1 MEGIE
6 ILSVGETVVNPGYNI
21 GLMFFVGLFI
31 TFVGIITGMICDEES
46 IAFLGMV
53 LGLFIGIW
61 VGFIT
66 SEPEYAPV
74 YKVTISD
81 TVSLNDFNE
90 RYEILE
96 QDGKIYTIK
105 ERMPDAN

>member
-6 ILSVGETVVNPGYNI
+6 ILSVGETVVNPGCNV
-21 GLMFFVGLFI
+21 GLMIFVGFSI
-31 TFVGIITGMICDEES
+31 TIIGIIIAIICDEES
-46 IAFLGMV
+46 IAFLGV
-53 LGLFIGIW
+53 LLGLFIGIW
-61 VGFIT
+61 VGFT
-66 SEPEYAPV
+66 TGEPEYALT

-81 TVSLNDFNE
+81 TVSLNNFNE
-90 RYEILE
+90 KYEILE

>member
-21 GLMFFVGLFI
+21 ELMFFVGLFI
-31 TFVGIITGMICDEES
+31 TFIGIFTAIICDEES
-46 IAFLGMV
+46 IAFLGMI

-61 VGFIT
+61 VGSIT
-66 SEPEYAPV
+66 SEPEYAPT

>member
-6 ILSVGETVVNPGYNI
+6 ILSVGETVINYGYNTVLAFFI
-21 GLMFFVGLFI
+21 GLLIIGIGVTLAIKCDEDSFFLL
-31 TFVGIITGMICDEES
+31 GII
-46 IAFLGMV
+46 
-53 LGLFIGIW
+53 LGLFL
-61 VGFIT
+61 GFWAGLAGG
-66 SEPEYAPV
+66 EPEYAPT

-90 RYEILE
+90 RYKILE

-105 ERMPDAN
+105 ERND

>member
-6 ILSVGETVVNPGYNI
+6 VLSVGETVVNPDYNI

-31 TFVGIITGMICDEES
+31 TVFGIITAIISDEES
-46 IAFLGMV
+46 IAFLGVV

-61 VGFIT
+61 VGFT
-66 SEPEYAPV
+66 TAKPEYAPA

-90 RYEILE
+90 KYEILE

>member
-6 ILSVGETVVNPGYNI
+6 ILSVGETVINSGYNI
-21 GLMFFVGLFI
+21 GLAFFIGLLI
-31 TFVGIITGMICDEES
+31 TVIGIILAIVSDEDGFV
-46 IAFLGMV
+46 FLGII
-53 LGLFIGIW
+53 LGLFIGVW
-61 VGFIT
+61 VGGLA
-66 SEPEYAPV
+66 SKPEYATT

-81 TVSLNDFNE
+81 AVSLNDFNE
-90 RYEILE
+90 KYEILE